1 MEIAEACERTSSFA
15 GASDKREKVI
25 ISAMLIDKNVIPND
39 KALQKFF
46 EEDGY
51 KLDII
56 SQHGKKEQE
65 REEWFA
71 LKSGI
76 SSTVE
81 GTIDKIEEY
90 MRKTIKK
97 NFGYDVPKESLKLR
111 NYQDDIIKQCIKIY
125 NETDKPFVRIA
136 ALLYPR
142 TGKTPTFIDFFDMF
156 KDIMK
161 TFNKIDDKTLMILP
175 ASWLSSHTSF
185 EKTLNKYNWNSNIV
199 YIDINKFPKI
209 EDMIKEIKQARK
221 ENKKIVLPISL
232 HKKSTNVKMK
242 KLLKLIRTIDNGE
255 KMIVRDEADF
265 ASHTEA
271 KREIEKHF
279 IGKKQ
284 GTGKLLEIT
293 MSGTNIQRMLKNS
306 KDVDGIVFKSYSELV
321 KDKAEGILPRKYVS
335 LSIRTHDYLKL
346 VDYNPEYIWTWTKM
360 IAEPLKFESMWID
373 CIQGFLLNRGNLKH
387 INISYAAKENVDVA
401 MIFVSPATKKQ
412 MNVITKIARKSLG
425 DDWVVLTFHSDITNN
440 RKAEALLSTKLNKA
454 KVENKKGV
462 LIISNTM
469 GSRSLSESRI
479 HATIMCSDEGDINTF
494 IQRSMRSAT
503 FGKKFDGETKRHG
516 IIVDCSLRQR
526 DMTSKNSAL
535 SGRCA
540 KTILQETALES
551 RYGSSQK
558 TISKIVKEVLQVE
571 PFYYQDDNGNY
582 AEFEADDIL
591 NDPNT
596 ITVLED
602 VMSVQ
607 SGNDIK
613 NILKRIT
620 SELYNDLMD
629 IKIGNKRGKKKD
641 LSLKGQN
648 YKQNKTSITNK
659 KTPLDANEENDLW
672 KRINF
677 VFSHIS
683 FIRVCFS
690 TKGKTFEECLE
701 NTDNN
706 KFKEYIGTDVKT
718 ILKLSK
724 IISREQLMILD
735 VIVNKTDNLLKKLK
749 DYDEKEFINSLKE
762 FRQMEWVAAKPELS
776 LNLNFWKNYFKENKY
791 KFPKNFKDLRV
802 CTTGTS
808 IVEVLFLLELGV
820 PMKNITVIDDKVF
833 AQLWK
838 KSGVNYI
845 PKSIIDL
852 TTEEINKIM
861 KKYKWDLCIM
871 NPPFA
876 GDKQM
881 YQQFFNKVVD
891 MFKTNDKVENDN
903 NNVDVRFYPREVF
916 SGATIETDLSVINYH
931 KKIICICPTEP
942 LLNKKPSLRS
952 HTKQMKKNLGGD
964 NASLTSL
971 TYKNGT
977 TYKNIKIED
986 INNLAIPPE
995 IYNGIITKVKDYV
1008 KRMGSLQ
1015 DIVLLD
1021 DENLKNAKTVV
1032 WLPKIKT
1039 GVGKSRFFTFLGSD
1053 KTKELFGF
1061 IVTDDN
1067 QRKNA
1072 IDYLNL
1078 NITKCALSFV
1088 KFNGNNHRREF
1099 SLVPLVDFD
1108 INWTDE
1114 MLMKEIGLTQQ
1125 EYDILVESLNNY
1137 PKDHMDLRK
1146 RLECAGIK

>member
-1 MEIAEACERTSSFA
+1 
-15 GASDKREKVI
+15 
-25 ISAMLIDKNVIPND
+25 
-39 KALQKFF
+39 
-46 EEDGY
+46 
-51 KLDII
+51 
-56 SQHGKKEQE
+56 
-65 REEWFA
+65 
-71 LKSGI
+71 
-76 SSTVE
+76 
-81 GTIDKIEEY
+81 
-90 MRKTIKK
+90 
-97 NFGYDVPKESLKLR
+97 
-111 NYQDDIIKQCIKIY
+111 
-125 NETDKPFVRIA
+125 
-136 ALLYPR
+136 
-142 TGKTPTFIDFFDMF
+142 
-156 KDIMK
+156 
-161 TFNKIDDKTLMILP
+161 
-175 ASWLSSHTSF
+175 
-185 EKTLNKYNWNSNIV
+185 
-199 YIDINKFPKI
+199 
-209 EDMIKEIKQARK
+209 
-221 ENKKIVLPISL
+221 
-232 HKKSTNVKMK
+232 
-242 KLLKLIRTIDNGE
+242 
-255 KMIVRDEADF
+255 
-265 ASHTEA
+265 
-271 KREIEKHF
+271 
-279 IGKKQ
+279 
-284 GTGKLLEIT
+284 
-293 MSGTNIQRMLKNS
+293 
-306 KDVDGIVFKSYSELV
+306 
-321 KDKAEGILPRKYVS
+321 
-335 LSIRTHDYLKL
+335 
-346 VDYNPEYIWTWTKM
+346 
-360 IAEPLKFESMWID
+360 
-373 CIQGFLLNRGNLKH
+373 
-387 INISYAAKENVDVA
+387 
-401 MIFVSPATKKQ
+401 
-412 MNVITKIARKSLG
+412 
-425 DDWVVLTFHSDITNN
+425 
-440 RKAEALLSTKLNKA
+440 
-454 KVENKKGV
+454 
-462 LIISNTM
+462 
-469 GSRSLSESRI
+469 
-479 HATIMCSDEGDINTF
+479 
-494 IQRSMRSAT
+494 
-503 FGKKFDGETKRHG
+503 
-516 IIVDCSLRQR
+516 
-526 DMTSKNSAL
+526 
-535 SGRCA
+535 
-540 KTILQETALES
+540 
-551 RYGSSQK
+551 
-558 TISKIVKEVLQVE
+558 
-571 PFYYQDDNGNY
+571 
-582 AEFEADDIL
+582 
-591 NDPNT
+591 
-596 ITVLED
+596 
-602 VMSVQ
+602 
-607 SGNDIK
+607 
-613 NILKRIT
+613 
-620 SELYNDLMD
+620 
-629 IKIGNKRGKKKD
+629 
-641 LSLKGQN
+641 
-648 YKQNKTSITNK
+648 
-659 KTPLDANEENDLW
+659 
-672 KRINF
+672 
-677 VFSHIS
+677 
-683 FIRVCFS
+683 
-690 TKGKTFEECLE
+690 
-701 NTDNN
+701 
-706 KFKEYIGTDVKT
+706 
-718 ILKLSK
+718 
-724 IISREQLMILD
+724 
-735 VIVNKTDNLLKKLK
+735 
-749 DYDEKEFINSLKE
+749 
-762 FRQMEWVAAKPELS
+762 
-776 LNLNFWKNYFKENKY
+776 
-791 KFPKNFKDLRV
+791 
-802 CTTGTS
+802 
-808 IVEVLFLLELGV
+808 
-820 PMKNITVIDDKVF
+820 MKNITVIDDKVF